1 MDRGALF
8 VNTRPYHG
16 LAFKVLAHT
25 SPVYLDV
32 PGQEVFSAPAAAFL
46 MTLIE
51 GAETWVSNLATPSD
65 PESMAR
71 IRQTYREAGQRL
83 HQKMHAHG
91 LAH

>member
-1 MDRGALF
+1 M
-8 VNTRPYHG
+8 
-16 LAFKVLAHT
+16 LAHT

-71 IRQTYREAGQRL
+71 IRQTYRAARERL
-83 HQKMHAHG
+83 HLKMHAHG

>member
-1 MDRGALF
+1 LSTLGPTTDW
-8 VNTRPYHG
+8 H
-16 LAFKVLAHT
+16 FKVLAHT

-71 IRQTYREAGQRL
+71 IRQTYREARQRL
-83 HQKMHAHG
+83 HHKMHAHG